1 MNDEDRPISLTARM
15 AEARD
20 VGLERWSGQKMVG
33 PAILPPQD
41 AMLMTTPL
49 DRPTLTGHPKRLAAM
64 RHYLTGARMYTA
76 LRALDFAQRYHVNT
90 RKDGITPEF
99 AHQTSIANYVLTL
112 GPHLLDVEGT
122 VATAWLHDVV
132 EDYDVDIGEIVSLF
146 GNDIAASVHAMSRV
160 IKGRQAASP

>member
-1 MNDEDRPISLTARM
+1 M